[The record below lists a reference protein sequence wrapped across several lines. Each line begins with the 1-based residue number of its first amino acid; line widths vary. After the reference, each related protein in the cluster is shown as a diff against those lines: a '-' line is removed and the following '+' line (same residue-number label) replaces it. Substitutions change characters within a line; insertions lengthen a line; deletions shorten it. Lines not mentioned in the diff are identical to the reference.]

1 MARVRVSCGAT
12 WPSGLVSRETKRAS
26 LGVGARVRP
35 RPPCCPTP
43 ALKSER
49 SCTSGERWQRRP
61 ARSAAAR
68 RPRSPINGSAGR
80 RSTSTTPPLASPPP
94 RRRSRPATRRVRA
107 TGLDGGLKGG
117 GGNAYAGRLVGAR
130 RSAQLWRR
138 LRPSFRVDRSLGIYS
153 LTLYGGSPS
162 TVREKYPEGAPW
174 VILSYFMHR
183 DRRSIRSRE

>member
-1 MARVRVSCGAT
+1 M
-12 WPSGLVSRETKRAS
+12 SRETKRAS
-26 LGVGARVRP
+26 PGAGARVRP
-35 RPPCCPTP
+35 RLPCCPSPT
-43 ALKSER
+43 LKSTGR
-49 SCTSGERWQRRP
+49 PCASGERWPRRP

-117 GGNAYAGRLVGAR
+117 GGAAYAGRLVGAR

-174 VILSYFMHR
+174 VILSYFISGRCHR